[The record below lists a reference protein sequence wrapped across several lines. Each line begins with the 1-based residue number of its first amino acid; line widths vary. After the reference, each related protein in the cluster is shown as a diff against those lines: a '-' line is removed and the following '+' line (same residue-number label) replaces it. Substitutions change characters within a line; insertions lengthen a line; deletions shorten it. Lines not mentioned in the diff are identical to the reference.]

1 MPARQAPSALPA
13 TRMTI
18 LRAIW
23 IALALGGTLAACTKK
38 PRMIPFLQKEHR
50 EAYRF
55 TEQDLERIK
64 FYSSSDVV
72 VEQLDA
78 PPGKQGILLVDD
90 ANPGVA
96 VGSGP
101 GWIRVSFP
109 DSNTPLVFLADPTAE
124 GDTGYSL
131 ATEVDGGGYRLVR
144 IDDQRILQLAGLR
157 YRVPIGAFA
166 ELVVDHD
173 KFAEFLTARERAHG
187 QPVQER

>member
-1 MPARQAPSALPA
+1 MPQAPSALPA
-13 TRMTI
+13 TPTPV
-18 LRAIW
+18 LRATW
-23 IALALGGTLAACTKK
+23 IALALVAGLVACAKK
-38 PRMIPFLQKEHR
+38 PMMVPFLQKEHR

-72 VEQLDA
+72 VEDLDA
-78 PPGKQGILLVDD
+78 PPGGEGMMLVDD
-90 ANPGVA
+90 AKPGVA

-101 GWIRVSFP
+101 GWIRVRFQ
-109 DSNTPLVFLADPTAE
+109 DSSAGLVFLADPAAH

-144 IDDQRILQLAGLR
+144 SDDDRILRYAGRR

-173 KFAEFLTARERAHG
+173 KFVEFLTARQQNPDR
-187 QPVQER
+187 PVQER